1 MPRYAAL
8 LRAINV
14 GGHTVK
20 MAELCA
26 LFERAKLAN
35 VRSVIAS
42 GNVLF
47 ETRAADTAAIERRIE
62 SALHAALGY
71 DVDTFVRTPEELD
84 AIVAHDPFDASDPV
98 LERDTVQVIFTRSTI
113 DRAARERIAELRT
126 SYDDFA
132 VFGRELFWRTRGRI
146 SDSQITPAR
155 FARALGG
162 SGTARN
168 VTTVRTLAVKIRE

>member
-14 GGHTVK
+14 GGRTVK

-47 ETRAADTAAIERRIE
+47 DARSSDVAALERRIE
-62 SALHAALGY
+62 SALRDALGY
-71 DVDTFVRTPEELD
+71 DVDTFVRTPDDLD
-84 AIVAHDPFDASDPV
+84 ALVAHEPFDPSDPV
-98 LERDTVQVIFTRSTI
+98 LERDTVHVVFTRSVI
-113 DRAARERIAELRT
+113 DDAARERILALRT

-132 VFGRELFWRTRGRI
+132 VFVDHAGRVG
-146 SDSQITPAR
+146 
-155 FARALGG
+155 ALGQAAKG
-162 SGTARN
+162 
-168 VTTVRTLAVKIRE
+168 